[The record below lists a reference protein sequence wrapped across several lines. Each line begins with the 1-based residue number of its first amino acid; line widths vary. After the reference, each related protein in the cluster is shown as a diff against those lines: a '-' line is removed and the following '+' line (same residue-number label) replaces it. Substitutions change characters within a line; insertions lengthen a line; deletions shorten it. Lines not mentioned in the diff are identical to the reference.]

1 MKSPR
6 DFVHIDELWKADL
19 HWPDYFLADK
29 LWVFVDEYRP
39 GLIGDEDY
47 CRIVI
52 HAGNNWGWLFTR
64 SLTGKGDVDKTLAA
78 ITQPVSQVQ
87 LQKLGF
93 IPWHNEYI

>member
-19 HWPDYFLADK
+19 EWPDYFLADK
-29 LWVFVDEYRP
+29 LWIFADEYRP

-47 CRIVI
+47 CRIIVQ
-52 HAGNNWGWLFTR
+52 AGGDWGWLFTR
-64 SLTGKGDVDKTLAA
+64 PLDDKRTVERTLRQ
-78 ITQPVSQVQ
+78 ISQPVSQTQ

-93 IPWHNEYI
+93 VPWHNEYI